1 MATKKNKE
9 IKRQES
15 LGKKNAIQSIEFLT
29 SFGLKQMGAEDSIYA
44 SAKAELK
51 EIIQL
56 EIYNDILDIKK
67 LTDGVKQHLNA
78 KVCSKKGE
86 LNDSYV
92 CLALGISCIDE
103 IHNQSL
109 PSRTWEERLKQKILS
124 IYYSDDVRNKVVAL
138 AKENGFNTSL
148 YFGQPV
154 IKFSKIFLLIKRTM
168 QEE

>member
-109 PSRTWEERLKQKILS
+109 PSRTWEE
-124 IYYSDDVRNKVVAL
+124 
-138 AKENGFNTSL
+138 
-148 YFGQPV
+148 
-154 IKFSKIFLLIKRTM
+154 
-168 QEE
+168 